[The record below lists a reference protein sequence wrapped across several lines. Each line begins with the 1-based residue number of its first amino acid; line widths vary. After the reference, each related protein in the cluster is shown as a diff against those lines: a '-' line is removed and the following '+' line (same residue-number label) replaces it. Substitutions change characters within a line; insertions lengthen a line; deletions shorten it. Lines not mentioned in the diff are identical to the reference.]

1 MTRRGSI
8 AVARFLAAPVSL
20 LAAIVFFAILSPNFL
35 AVDNISNI
43 ITQSCILA
51 LFAVGQM
58 FAIVTRGF
66 DISVGATAAL
76 ASSVAALS
84 TNLLGLP
91 GLIAAPL
98 VGLAVGT
105 VNGLLVGNFRL
116 QPIVVTLGTLIGAR
130 SVALLVTEDG
140 QTVVLDQAEEV
151 NGWAFDA
158 VLGLPPIYWAALAA
172 LACGAWILHRSLI
185 GRRLLMLGS
194 NPEAAALVGVKTA
207 EVERAAY
214 QLCGFYAGLAGLVMT
229 CRAGVGLPTEG
240 SGMELQSIA
249 AAVIGGTALTGGIAN
264 AFIVMLAAVFIQT
277 LLTGLN
283 LMGISPY
290 AAEIAIGFVIIA
302 AGLLEFAIRQIVL
315 HHWNWRIT

>member
-8 AVARFLAAPVSL
+8 VTRFAAAPVSL
-20 LAAIVFFAILSPNFL
+20 MMAIAVFATLSPNFL

-66 DISVGATAAL
+66 DISVGSTAAL

-84 TNLLGLP
+84 TNAVPLP

-98 VGLAVGT
+98 VGLAVGS
-105 VNGLLVGNFRL
+105 VNGLLIAKFRL
-116 QPIVVTLGTLIGAR
+116 QPIVVTLGALIGAR

-140 QTVVLDQAEEV
+140 QAVVLDRADEV
-151 NGWAFDA
+151 NGWAFDT
-158 VLGLPPIYWAALAA
+158 VLGLPPAYWAALAV

-185 GRRLLMLGS
+185 GRQLLMLGS
-194 NPEAAALVGVKTA
+194 NPEAAALVGVNTA
-207 EVERAAY
+207 RVERAAY
-214 QLCGFYAGLAGLVMT
+214 QLCGLYAGLAGLLMT
-229 CRAGVGLPTEG
+229 CRAGAGLPTEG

-264 AFIVMLAAVFIQT
+264 VLGVVLGAVFIQT

-283 LMGISPY
+283 LLGISPY

-302 AGLLEFAIRQIVL
+302 AGLLEFAIRQIML